1 MKLLRLKIVVPVIVF
16 ATMCIAYSA
25 WGISSTSKLKDASIQ
40 KAQQNVDAIHLLDM
54 LSTDF
59 QTMQKLLYTYFVT
72 GNVDAK
78 VEVQNQIEAIRKQ
91 VKDEITEYSQLVTI
105 EEEKKEYNIFNDNY
119 IKLDEIYATAAEYC
133 TSDVGTAIE
142 MANNELAEYVNIT
155 EGNISNLLDFRQQ
168 SIENSNK
175 EQIATFNASIRLNF
189 IMIIVSCV
197 FSVISLLSCIMTIT
211 SPTSR
216 AIKRLQE
223 IITKLEGNEA
233 DLSVR
238 IPVETKDEIGQLV
251 KGINRFMG
259 VLQDVIGD
267 MSDSSG
273 KLKTSFDGVIS
284 SVGSANSN
292 SCDVSAVMEQLSA
305 SMEEVS
311 ATISGIDK
319 NVQDVDESIM
329 EFTKAGNAVLS
340 YSEEMQA
347 RAEELEQ
354 GAVDSQNST
363 EAMVGEI
370 IGSLKAAIENSKSVE
385 QVENLTN
392 EILSISSQTNLLALN
407 ASIEAARAGEAGKGF
422 AVVADEIRQ
431 LADSSR
437 ETANNI
443 QLINESVIAAVNE
456 LSANSNRMVKYIDEN
471 IMPDYKNFVASGR
484 KYSSDA
490 VYVNGEMKTFA
501 DKTEDLKEV
510 IGNLAQSLSNI
521 SIVIEDSATGIGN
534 AANATTSLAEEVQ
547 NINDEISGSMQVV
560 DTMEQQ
566 CKKFRQA

>member
-1 MKLLRLKIVVPVIVF
+1 MKLLRIKIVVPVIVL

-25 WGISSTSKLKDASIQ
+25 WGISSTSRLKAGSIQ
-40 KAQQNVDAIHLLDM
+40 KAQQNVDAIHLLDT
-54 LSTDF
+54 LSADF
-59 QTMQKLLYTYFVT
+59 QAMQKLLYTYFVT

-105 EEEKKEYNIFNDNY
+105 DEEKEEYNIFNDNY

-133 TSDVGTAIE
+133 ASDIGTAIE
-142 MANNELAEYVNIT
+142 MANNELAEYVNIA
-155 EGNISNLLDFRQQ
+155 EGNISNLLAFRQQ
-168 SIENSNK
+168 SIENSNN
-175 EQIATFNASIRLNF
+175 EQIGIFNATIRLNV
-189 IMIIVSCV
+189 IMIIVSCI
-197 FSVISLLSCIMTIT
+197 FSIISLFSCVMTIT
-211 SPTSR
+211 RPASR

-251 KGINRFMG
+251 TGINKFMG
-259 VLQDVIGD
+259 VLQGVIGG
-267 MSDSSG
+267 MADSSG

-292 SCDVSAVMEQLSA
+292 SCDVSALMEQLSA

-319 NVQDVDESIM
+319 NVQDVDDSIK
-329 EFTKAGNAVLS
+329 EFTKASTEVLS

-370 IGSLKAAIENSKSVE
+370 ISSLKTAIEHSKSVE

-407 ASIEAARAGEAGKGF
+407 ASIEAARAGDAGKGF
-422 AVVADEIRQ
+422 AVVAMEIGK
-431 LADSSR
+431 LAQTSVASVQHIDNLVLEIKTSVKDVVSQADDSVKSI
-437 ETANNI
+437 NSSSV
-443 QLINESVIAAVNE
+443 LIKDAVNTFDIIFE
-456 LSANSNRMVKYIDEN
+456 NIDVTGNLIQNMIQKVEQVEDVARNVAAISEEQAASSEEILGSSNILVEQANSLMESSET
-471 IMPDYKNFVASGR
+471 VA
-484 KYSSDA
+484 KSS
-490 VYVNGEMKTFA
+490 EQ
-501 DKTEDLKEV
+501 L
-510 IGNLAQSLSNI
+510 
-521 SIVIEDSATGIGN
+521 
-534 AANATTSLAEEVQ
+534 TTSAEELATQ
-547 NINDEISGSMQVV
+547 IGIF
-560 DTMEQQ
+560 
-566 CKKFRQA
+566 KI